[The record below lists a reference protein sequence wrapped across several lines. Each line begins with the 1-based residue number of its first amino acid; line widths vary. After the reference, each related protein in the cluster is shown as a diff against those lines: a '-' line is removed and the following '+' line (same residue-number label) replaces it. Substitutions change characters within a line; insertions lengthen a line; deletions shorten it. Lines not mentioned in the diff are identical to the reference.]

1 MPIYRCP
8 RCGRTVE
15 KPYGTYYCMV
25 CGPTATLQLV
35 SKATIEEIGERY
47 VAGMAKAGVRPGEEI
62 KARYIRGIIE
72 SGRRLS
78 GELKTYIRESL
89 AYALNTSVKDATER
103 RLVVEEFYAAL
114 NRRGVLT
121 NEEAEAETREALKMI
136 VESA

>member
-1 MPIYRCP
+1 MPIYKCP
-8 RCGRTVE
+8 KCGRTVE

-47 VAGMAKAGVRPGEEI
+47 
-62 KARYIRGIIE
+62 IRGIIE
-72 SGRRLS
+72 SGMRLS
-78 GELKTYIRESL
+78 GKLKTYIRESL
-89 AYALNTSVKDATER
+89 AYALNTSVKDVTER